1 MNSSE
6 STKIIKTTLPE
17 PWFSLVC
24 ANKKTIYGTLHKSK
38 FKNLIKNDII
48 EFTNKDLGF
57 IRTIKVKVKNIKY
70 YDSFDNMLN
79 IEDGDKS
86 LPYVNGNT
94 NKLKIYNKIYNIKEQ
109 NEYGVIAISIKL
121 I

>member
-1 MNSSE
+1 MNSLE
-6 STKIIKTTLPE
+6 STKIIKTILPE

-24 ANKKTIYGTLHKSK
+24 ANKKTIYGTLYKSK
-38 FKNLIKNDII
+38 FKNLIKNNII
-48 EFTNKDLGF
+48 EFINKDLGF
-57 IRTIKVKVKNIKY
+57 IRSIIVRVQNINY
-70 YDSFDNMLN
+70 YDSFSNMLKF
-79 IEDGDKS
+79 EDGDKS

-94 NKLKIYNKIYNIKEQ
+94 NKLKVYNKIYNIKDQ

>member
-1 MNSSE
+1 MNSLE
-6 STKIIKTTLPE
+6 STKTVKTTLPE

-24 ANKKTIYGTLHKSK
+24 ANKKTIYGTLCKSK

-48 EFTNKDLGF
+48 EFVNKDFGF
-57 IRTIKVKVKNIKY
+57 IRTITVKVKNINY
-70 YDSFDNMLN
+70 YDSFSNMLKF
-79 IEDGDKS
+79 EDGDKS
-86 LPYVNGNT
+86 LPFVNGNT

>member
-1 MNSSE
+1 MNSLE
-6 STKIIKTTLPE
+6 STKIIKTNLPE

-24 ANKKTIYGTLHKSK
+24 ANKKTIYGTLYKSK
-38 FKNLIKNDII
+38 FKNVIKNDII
-48 EFTNKDLGF
+48 EFINKDLGF
-57 IRTIKVKVKNIKY
+57 IRSITVRVKNINY
-70 YDSFDNMLN
+70 YNSFSNMLEV
-79 IEDGDKS
+79 EDGDKS

-94 NKLKIYNKIYNIKEQ
+94 NKLKVYNKIYNIKDQ